1 MFPGIELPILS
12 MLSNTDG
19 HMRSVHE
26 ACFASL
32 ASSHIADFNT
42 RNKLLTQN
50 FLNKVIRIITFAK
63 SFLNF
68 IDDTMI

>member
-12 MLSNTDG
+12 MLSNTG
-19 HMRSVHE
+19 GQMRSVHE
-26 ACFASL
+26 VFFAR
-32 ASSHIADFNT
+32 ASIHVADFNT
-42 RNKLLTQN
+42 RHKLLTQN
-50 FLNKVIRIITFAK
+50 FLNKVIRIINFAK